1 MQPPHRTATHHHPHA
16 VASVVH
22 HSSSSSLLHN
32 SVAIAATNIR
42 TPEDDLDETD
52 TILEEISRVQ
62 HHRNEP
68 EVLLD
73 QDDGNGNNLHHDG
86 NKSLENRSLSARLTS
101 WFSTNKKKSNL
112 RVSFP
117 SEENTLSS
125 ESSFSLATHNNY
137 GSVIHVDSK
146 HLSTSK
152 KLLLDVKKPYK
163 LQKAAVISNACFTA
177 LSILL
182 ILGCFILPAIPFN
195 QFIDISTTYYVTS
208 FIIVFVPVCVVLF
221 ITTIIGMLAFKP
233 TKEYIKSLHV
243 GYIGS
248 LLFLIFMD
256 CISIAIMFI
265 STDPNYHYSSYLSL
279 SISAVV
285 LNCIIVIWS
294 LVMIGVTILRM
305 KRESFEYQYGHTRQ

>member
-1 MQPPHRTATHHHPHA
+1 MQPPPHRAHALVVHSMTNQHA
-16 VASVVH
+16 VL
-22 HSSSSSLLHN
+22 HS
-32 SVAIAATNIR
+32 AAATTIR
-42 TPEDDLDETD
+42 THEEDFDETD

-62 HHRNEP
+62 HHQNEP

-73 QDDGNGNNLHHDG
+73 DGNHRDG
-86 NKSLENRSLSARLTS
+86 NTYLENRSLSARLS
-101 WFSTNKKKSNL
+101 GWFSKKQK

-117 SEENTLSS
+117 SSEQVSHTIS
-125 ESSFSLATHNNY
+125 ESSFSLPTLGTHNNY
-137 GSVIHVDSK
+137 GSVIHVDSSIK

-163 LQKAAVISNACFTA
+163 LQKAAVICNACFTA

-182 ILGCFILPAIPFN
+182 ILGCFILPTIPFN

-221 ITTIIGMLAFKP
+221 ITTIIGMIAFKP
-233 TKEYIKSLHV
+233 TKEYIKSLHL

-279 SISAVV
+279 CISAVV
-285 LNCIIVIWS
+285 LNCIIVVWS

-305 KRESFEYQYGHTRQ
+305 KRESFEYQYGHSSMKQ